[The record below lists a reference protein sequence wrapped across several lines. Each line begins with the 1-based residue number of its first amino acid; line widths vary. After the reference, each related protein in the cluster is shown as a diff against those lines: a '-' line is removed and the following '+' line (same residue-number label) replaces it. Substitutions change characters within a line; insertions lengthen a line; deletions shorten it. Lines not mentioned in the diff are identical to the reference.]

1 MPVSIEVCPVQL
13 PGRFNRIEEPA
24 FRVLPDLVSLLV
36 SEIGSYLDKP
46 FAFFGHS
53 MGALVSF
60 ELARYLRRTRNIEP
74 FHLIVSGRRAPQLL
88 DDRRPVHSLSEPE
101 FIAELA
107 RLQGTPPEVL
117 QHPELMELA
126 LPVLR
131 SDFELC
137 ERYSFRSEPPLG
149 CPITAFGGTEDV
161 DVSRADLEAWHQQ
174 TSSTLSVRMVAGDH
188 FFIHAFEDWLIDQV
202 TRSLLAAPSMLAPLA
217 PA

>member
-1 MPVSIEVCPVQL
+1 
-13 PGRFNRIEEPA
+13 
-24 FRVLPDLVSLLV
+24 
-36 SEIGSYLDKP
+36 
-46 FAFFGHS
+46 
-53 MGALVSF
+53 
-60 ELARYLRRTRNIEP
+60 
-74 FHLIVSGRRAPQLL
+74 
-88 DDRRPVHSLSEPE
+88 
-101 FIAELA
+101 
-107 RLQGTPPEVL
+107 
-117 QHPELMELA
+117 MELA